1 MANLFT
7 KIGKAWDAFKGLND
21 AVMNPIGLGL
31 DDIGGLADLT
41 TGELRI
47 LTSDSQIA
55 YKFKTKEEI
64 ELALESCPPL
74 AYVILK
80 KVLAIQNGRIYL
92 RREGGGSEITGGQM
106 MKYMKLRERPNFAQS
121 TEVFDL
127 QNLFQCAIYGHS
139 VCKRVKPIGAE
150 ELALLGGS
158 EPPGEVWVL
167 PGELVSI
174 KWVQKPN
181 YKSIFGGAM
190 QLMDLVDKIYFDGIE
205 IPKDDL
211 FIIRDPYLYRNVLIP
226 ESRFVSASAAINNL
240 IVNYSGRGKLMDRPA
255 GFISSDSSSSNTG
268 SLPAS
273 TSDIEAIQ
281 KRLNTRYGAKDS
293 KSMLMA
299 VKSALKWNAISFP
312 MSEMMYDKLEKH
324 DTITIA
330 ELFGYPPALLGL
342 SDNQTFNN
350 IKEAGK
356 QLYTNMAIPEGES
369 YVAQLTEGIV
379 EMSDR
384 VEYAIDFSH
393 VPELQADKK
402 QASEVLKNNTAP
414 VLQQLVAGI
423 ITYGQAMVILESPA
437 ESSDAD
443 KFFHELPEQIQ
454 ANILLSL
461 KIQINEQANQ
471 TNGSGNQTDNQGQD
485 GNS

>member
-1 MANLFT
+1 MANVFT
-7 KIGKAWDAFKGLND
+7 KLGKAWDAFKGLND
-21 AVMNPIGLGL
+21 AVMNPVGLGL
-31 DDIGGLADLT
+31 DDFSSIADLT
-41 TGELRI
+41 TGELRV
-47 LTSDSQIA
+47 LTSDSQFS
-55 YKFKTKEEI
+55 YKFKTKDEI

-74 AYVILK
+74 AYVVVK
-80 KVLAIQNGRIYL
+80 KVLAIQNGRIFL
-92 RREGGGSEITGGQM
+92 RREGGGTEITGGQM

-121 TEVFDL
+121 TEVFDF
-127 QNLFQCAIYGHS
+127 QNLFQCAIYGYS
-139 VCKRVKPIGAE
+139 VCKIVTPVASE
-150 ELALLGGS
+150 ELMLLGAD
-158 EPPGEVWVL
+158 PVGEVWAL

-174 KWVQKPN
+174 KWVKKPN
-181 YKSIFGGAM
+181 YSAIFGGAM
-190 QLMDLVDKIYFDGIE
+190 QIMDLAEKVYFDGVE

-226 ESRFVSASAAINNL
+226 ESRLVSASAAINNL

-255 GFISSDSSSSNTG
+255 GFISGDSASNNTG

-273 TSDIEAIQ
+273 STDIETIQ
-281 KRLNTRYGAKDS
+281 KKLNTRYGAKQG

-312 MSEMMYDKLEKH
+312 MNQMMYDKFEQH

-330 ELFGYPPALLGL
+330 ELFGLPPALLGL
-342 SDNQTFNN
+342 SENQTYNN

-356 QLYTNMAIPEGES
+356 QLYTNTAIPEGES
-369 YVAQLTEGIV
+369 YVAQLTEGIIA
-379 EMSDR
+379 MGDR

-443 KFFHELPEQIQ
+443 KFFHELPENIQ

-461 KIQINEQANQ
+461 KIQTNEQANQ

-485 GNS
+485 NNS